1 VGSWRAEGRSRTLP
15 AARPFIPDL
24 GPGTPRRSPRARL
37 LAFPGVELPPPRDVL
52 APGPTLPG
60 RGRLGGAVRAL
71 LVGGVIAALAVSVLR
86 RPGWILEAL
95 LAAREAGAVG
105 RLGFVLVYVVAGL
118 LMLPAGPI
126 TVGAGHAFGPLVGVL
141 VAAPATCLASCLPFL
156 LGRTLLRGPVSRRL
170 ARVAEWPLLAEA
182 IRRSGFQVVA
192 LLRATPVVPFPVLN
206 YLMGATPLRL
216 RDFAAGSLVGMLPG
230 TIAYAW
236 LGSLLP
242 DPRQAVQGVTFDSWG
257 ALAGVV
263 VLTAVVGLL
272 ARRALRRA
280 LGEARAALPPA

>member
-1 VGSWRAEGRSRTLP
+1 VVAV
-15 AARPFIPDL
+15 
-24 GPGTPRRSPRARL
+24 GPGRVPLGWGL
-37 LAFPGVELPPPRDVL
+37 L
-52 APGPTLPG
+52 
-60 RGRLGGAVRAL
+60 RAL
-71 LVGGVIAALAVSVLR
+71 LVGVVVVALAISVLR
-86 RPGWILEAL
+86 RPDWILEAL
-95 LAAREAGAVG
+95 LAARDAGAAG
-105 RLGFVLVYVVAGL
+105 RLAFGLVYLVAGL

-156 LGRTLLRGPVSRRL
+156 LGRTLLRGPVARRL

-192 LLRATPVVPFPVLN
+192 LLRATPLVPFPVLN
-206 YLMGATPLRL
+206 YFVGATPLRL
-216 RDFAAGSLVGMLPG
+216 RDFAAGSFVGMLPG

-242 DPRQAVQGVTFDSWG
+242 DPGQALQGAAPGSWWV
-257 ALAGVV
+257 LAGLAL
-263 VLTAVVGLL
+263 LTAAVGWL

-280 LGEARAALPPA
+280 LAEARAAPSPPVPANPRSS